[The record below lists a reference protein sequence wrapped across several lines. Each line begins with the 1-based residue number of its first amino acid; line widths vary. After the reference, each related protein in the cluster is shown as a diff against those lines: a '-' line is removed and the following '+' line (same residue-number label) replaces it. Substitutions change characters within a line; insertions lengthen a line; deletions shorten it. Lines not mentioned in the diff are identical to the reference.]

1 MAQNKKKKTP
11 RLEDLIPDKEQCEE
25 IKQRLYRG
33 DPIVGEDGVFT
44 DMLQAFVNASLEGE
58 MDEHLENKSNIS
70 TGKKNRRNGY
80 NNKQIKSRVGSFDIQ
95 TPRDR
100 NGNYDPQMVKK
111 WERELGSGMDDIIL
125 SLYARGQSVSDVQ
138 NQLRELYG
146 VHVSAGTISSVTDR
160 VWPEILEWQQRTL
173 ASCYPIV
180 YLDAIHYK
188 VREDGRVVHKAIYSV
203 YGITADGKRDILG
216 LYLNESEGSRQWG
229 LILED
234 LKRRGVAEIFFFCVD
249 GLTGFKEVIEEVYPK
264 AHVQRCIVHMI
275 RSSTRFVPYKDI
287 KKVCS
292 DLRKI
297 YTAADRNQAL
307 TALESFAAKWDKKYP
322 EIKRKWEASWDDL
335 ICFMDYGEHIRRIIY
350 TTNPVEALHR
360 IMRKVTKSKG
370 AWSSDKALLK
380 QLYMTLM
387 HNQKSWHKKALN
399 WKPIQR
405 DLINQFGERYEK
417 YL

>member
-1 MAQNKKKKTP
+1 MAQNKKKKNP
-11 RLEDLIPDKEQCEE
+11 RLEDLIPDKEQREE

-33 DPIVGEDGVFT
+33 EPIVGEDGVFT

-58 MDEHLENKSNIS
+58 MDEHLGNKSNIS

-138 NQLRELYG
+138 NQLRKLYG
-146 VHVSAGTISSVTDR
+146 VHVSAGTICSVTDR

-203 YGITADGKRDILG
+203 YGITSDGQRDILG

-234 LKRRGVAEIFFFCVD
+234 LKRRGVTDVFFFCID
-249 GLTGFKEVIEEVYPK
+249 GLTGFKDVIEEVYPESQ
-264 AHVQRCIVHMI
+264 VQRCIVHMV
-275 RSSTRFVPYKDI
+275 RSSTRFVSYKDI
-287 KKVCS
+287 KKVS
-292 DLRKI
+292 
-297 YTAADRNQAL
+297 
-307 TALESFAAKWDKKYP
+307 
-322 EIKRKWEASWDDL
+322 
-335 ICFMDYGEHIRRIIY
+335 
-350 TTNPVEALHR
+350 
-360 IMRKVTKSKG
+360 
-370 AWSSDKALLK
+370 
-380 QLYMTLM
+380 
-387 HNQKSWHKKALN
+387 
-399 WKPIQR
+399 
-405 DLINQFGERYEK
+405 
-417 YL
+417 

>member
-1 MAQNKKKKTP
+1 MTQNKKKKKP
-11 RLEDLIPDKEQCEE
+11 RLEDLIPDKEQREE
-25 IKQRLYRG
+25 IKKRLYQG
-33 DPIVGEDGVFT
+33 DPIVGEEGIFT

-58 MDEHLENKSNIS
+58 MDDHLKNESNNS
-70 TGKKNRRNGY
+70 RGKDNRRNGY

-100 NGNYDPQMVKK
+100 NGDYDPQMVKK
-111 WERELGSGMDDIIL
+111 WERELGRGMDDIIL

-146 VHVSAGTISSVTDR
+146 VNVSAGTISSVTDR

-188 VREDGRVVHKAIYSV
+188 VREDGRVLHKAIYSV

-249 GLTGFKEVIEEVYPK
+249 GLKGFKEVIEEIYPK

-275 RSSTRFVPYKDI
+275 RSSTRFVPHNDI

-297 YTAADRNQAL
+297 YTAADRNQASA
-307 TALESFAAKWDKKYP
+307 ALESFASKWDKKYP
-322 EIKRKWEASWDDL
+322 EIRQKWEASWDEL
-335 ICFMDYGEHIRRIIY
+335 MCFMDYGEHVRRIIY

-387 HNQKSWHKKALN
+387 HNQKSWNKMAFN

-405 DLINQFGERYEK
+405 ELINQFGERYEK